1 VGSVERD
8 FDKAVISFLDTNG
21 DVGAERKQDLNR
33 SIELLSIDNDG
44 TAQRL
49 DDSVSD
55 KPQPDSKSE
64 KKSLSET
71 SETSF
76 NLGLRLS
83 SNPNGTFEFSWSN
96 REGMVYSLLSS
107 PTLDS
112 DPSLWSVHAGDN
124 GPYADIAYNGKTE
137 NTITGIEVSGSPRF
151 FSILEEPI
159 INSPPAVLAATI
171 APTNPT
177 TTDDIQVTITDYIDA
192 DGDSVTFSYEWKIN
206 GTTVPSTTTNSLPA
220 SETVAGDTVQCFILP
235 FDGQNQGQS
244 FSTAE
249 VTVSD

>member
-1 VGSVERD
+1 MSLGLRHIALTLPLLSSVVSGIGSSNQVGSVERD

-21 DVGAERKQDLNR
+21 DVGAEIKQDLNR

-112 DPSLWSVHAGDN
+112 DPSFWSVHAGDN
-124 GPYADIAYNGKTE
+124 GPYAHIAYNGKTE
-137 NTITGIEVSGSPRF
+137 NTI
-151 FSILEEPI
+151 
-159 INSPPAVLAATI
+159 
-171 APTNPT
+171 
-177 TTDDIQVTITDYIDA
+177 
-192 DGDSVTFSYEWKIN
+192 N
-206 GTTVPSTTTNSLPA
+206 GTTVPSTTTHSLPA